1 MEKNMNVKIITD
13 SASNMLALDGVPFAS
28 VPLRIVTDQK
38 EYIDHTELD
47 VQQMVQELHSYS
59 GRSQT
64 ACPGMGDWLQ
74 AFEDYERIF
83 CVTIISRLSGSY
95 NAAMAAKRE
104 YEESHPGR
112 KVFVLDSY
120 SAGPEMKLLLNE
132 LKEMVLE
139 GKDFDTICREIQEY
153 KNQHTSLVFSLQSLR
168 NLANNGRVSPAAA
181 KICGIVGIR
190 VVGDVNEEGL
200 HPTDKCRGEKK
211 VISELLRNMKRLG
224 YHGKRV
230 LIDHCY
236 NENGAM
242 QLKDLI
248 QKEYPQA
255 EISVNKTRGLCSF
268 YAEKGGLMVGFER

>member
-1 MEKNMNVKIITD
+1 MNVKIITD

-211 VISELLRNMKRLG
+211 AISELLRNMKRLG

-248 QKEYPQA
+248 RKEYPQA

>member
-1 MEKNMNVKIITD
+1 MNVKIITD

-211 VISELLRNMKRLG
+211 AISELLRNMKRLG

-236 NENGAM
+236 NDNGAM

>member
-1 MEKNMNVKIITD
+1 MNVKIITD

-211 VISELLRNMKRLG
+211 AISELLRNMKRLG

>member
-1 MEKNMNVKIITD
+1 MNVKIITD

-211 VISELLRNMKRLG
+211 AISELLRNMKRLG

-236 NENGAM
+236 NENEAM

-248 QKEYPQA
+248 RKEYPQA

>member
-1 MEKNMNVKIITD
+1 MKIKIVTD
-13 SASNMLALDGVPFAS
+13 SASNMMALDGVPFAS
-28 VPLRIVTDQK
+28 VPLRIVTEEK
-38 EYIDHTELD
+38 EYIDHASLNVHE
-47 VQQMVQELHSYS
+47 MVEELHSYS

-74 AFEDYERIF
+74 AFEDYDRIF

-95 NAAMAAKRE
+95 NAAMAAKME
-104 YEESHPGR
+104 YEEENPGK

-120 SAGPEMKLLLNE
+120 SAGPEMKLLLNKLRE
-132 LKEMVLE
+132 LVQD
-139 GKDFDTICREIQEY
+139 GKDFDTICKEIQEY
-153 KNQHTSLVFSLQSLR
+153 KNQHTSLIFSLQSLR

-211 VISELLRNMKRLG
+211 AIAELLRNMKRLG
-224 YHGKRV
+224 YHGKKV

-236 NENGAM
+236 NENGAV

-248 QKEYPQA
+248 RKEYPQA
-255 EISVNKTRGLCSF
+255 EIFIDKTLGLCSF

>member
-74 AFEDYERIF
+74 EFEDYERIF

-190 VVGDVNEEGL
+190 VVGDVNEAGL

-211 VISELLRNMKRLG
+211 AISELLRNMKRLG

>member
-1 MEKNMNVKIITD
+1 MKIKIVTD
-13 SASNMLALDGVPFAS
+13 SASNMMALDGVPFAS
-28 VPLRIVTDQK
+28 VPLRIVTEEK
-38 EYIDHTELD
+38 EYIDHANLNVHE
-47 VQQMVQELHSYS
+47 MVQELHSYS

-74 AFEDYERIF
+74 AFEDYDRIF

-95 NAAMAAKRE
+95 NAAMAAKME
-104 YEESHPGR
+104 YEEENPGK

-120 SAGPEMKLLLNE
+120 SAGPEMKLLLNKLRE
-132 LKEMVLE
+132 LVQD
-139 GKDFDTICREIQEY
+139 GKDFDTICKEIQEY
-153 KNQHTSLVFSLQSLR
+153 KNQHTSLIFSLQSLR

-211 VISELLRNMKRLG
+211 AIAELLRNMKRLG
-224 YHGKRV
+224 YHGKKV

-236 NENGAM
+236 NENGAV

-248 QKEYPQA
+248 RKEYLQA
-255 EISVNKTRGLCSF
+255 EIFIDKTRGLCSF

>member
-211 VISELLRNMKRLG
+211 AISELLRNMKRLG

>member
-1 MEKNMNVKIITD
+1 MKIKIVTD
-13 SASNMLALDGVPFAS
+13 SASNMMALGGVPFAS
-28 VPLRIVTDQK
+28 VPLRIVTEEK
-38 EYIDHTELD
+38 EYIDHADLNVHE
-47 VQQMVQELHSYS
+47 MVQELHSYS

-74 AFEDYERIF
+74 AFEDYDRIF

-95 NAAMAAKRE
+95 NAAMAAKME
-104 YEESHPGR
+104 YEEENPGK

-211 VISELLRNMKRLG
+211 AISELLRNMKRLG

-248 QKEYPQA
+248 RKEYPQA

>member
-1 MEKNMNVKIITD
+1 MNVKIITD

-47 VQQMVQELHSYS
+47 VQQMIQELHSYS

-211 VISELLRNMKRLG
+211 AISELLRNMKRLG

>member
-1 MEKNMNVKIITD
+1 MNVKIITD

-59 GRSQT
+59 DRSQT

-211 VISELLRNMKRLG
+211 AISELLRNMKRLG

>member
-1 MEKNMNVKIITD
+1 MNVKIITD

-190 VVGDVNEEGL
+190 VVGDVNEAGL

-211 VISELLRNMKRLG
+211 AISELLRNMKRLG

>member
-1 MEKNMNVKIITD
+1 MKIKIVTD
-13 SASNMLALDGVPFAS
+13 SASNMMALDGVPFAS
-28 VPLRIVTDQK
+28 VPLRIVTEEK
-38 EYIDHTELD
+38 EYIDHANLNVHE
-47 VQQMVQELHSYS
+47 MVQELHSYS

-74 AFEDYERIF
+74 AFEDYDRIF

-95 NAAMAAKRE
+95 NAAMAAKME
-104 YEESHPGR
+104 YEEENPGK

-120 SAGPEMKLLLNE
+120 SAGPEMKLLLNKLRE
-132 LKEMVLE
+132 LVQD
-139 GKDFDTICREIQEY
+139 GKDFDTICKEIQEY

-211 VISELLRNMKRLG
+211 AIVELLRNMKRLG
-224 YHGKRV
+224 YHGKKV

-236 NENGAM
+236 NENGAV
-242 QLKDLI
+242 QLKYLI
-248 QKEYPQA
+248 RKEYPQA

>member
-1 MEKNMNVKIITD
+1 MNVKIITD

-74 AFEDYERIF
+74 EFEDYERIF

-211 VISELLRNMKRLG
+211 AISELLRNMKRLG

>member
-1 MEKNMNVKIITD
+1 MNVKIITD

-28 VPLRIVTDQK
+28 VPLRI
-38 EYIDHTELD
+38 
-47 VQQMVQELHSYS
+47 
-59 GRSQT
+59 
-64 ACPGMGDWLQ
+64 
-74 AFEDYERIF
+74 EDYERIF

-211 VISELLRNMKRLG
+211 AISELLRNMKRLG

>member
-1 MEKNMNVKIITD
+1 MNVKIITD

-59 GRSQT
+59 SRSQT

-211 VISELLRNMKRLG
+211 AISELLRNMKRLG

>member
-1 MEKNMNVKIITD
+1 MNVKIITD

-211 VISELLRNMKRLG
+211 AISELLRNMKRLG
-224 YHGKRV
+224 YHGKKV

-248 QKEYPQA
+248 RKEYPQA

>member
-1 MEKNMNVKIITD
+1 MNVKIITD

-28 VPLRIVTDQK
+28 IPLRIVTDQK

-211 VISELLRNMKRLG
+211 AISELLRNMKRLG

-248 QKEYPQA
+248 RKEYPQA

>member
-1 MEKNMNVKIITD
+1 MNVKIITD
-13 SASNMLALDGVPFAS
+13 SASNMIALDGVPFAS

-211 VISELLRNMKRLG
+211 AISELLRNMKRLG

>member
-1 MEKNMNVKIITD
+1 MNVKIITD

-211 VISELLRNMKRLG
+211 AISELLRNMKRLG
-224 YHGKRV
+224 YHGRRV

>member
-1 MEKNMNVKIITD
+1 MKIKIVTD
-13 SASNMLALDGVPFAS
+13 SASNMMALDGVPFAS
-28 VPLRIVTDQK
+28 VPLRIVTEEK
-38 EYIDHTELD
+38 EYIDHADLNVHE
-47 VQQMVQELHSYS
+47 MVQELHSYS

-74 AFEDYERIF
+74 AFEDYDRIF

-95 NAAMAAKRE
+95 NAAMAAKME
-104 YEESHPGR
+104 YEEENPGK

-120 SAGPEMKLLLNE
+120 SAGPEMKLLLNKLRE
-132 LKEMVLE
+132 LVQD
-139 GKDFDTICREIQEY
+139 GKDFDTICKEIQKY

-211 VISELLRNMKRLG
+211 AIAELLRNMKRLG
-224 YHGKRV
+224 YHGKKV

-236 NENGAM
+236 NENGAV
-242 QLKDLI
+242 QLKYLI
-248 QKEYPQA
+248 RKEYPQA
-255 EISVNKTRGLCSF
+255 EICIDKTRGLCSF